1 VPWNSVVVGVV
12 VDDVVPTPL
21 RVVVVVDRVV
31 LELVLGG
38 WAEER
43 SVEPL
48 LGDGAM
54 SLGKR
59 KLCGTTVG

>member
-1 VPWNSVVVGVV
+1 MVVGVV

-38 WAEER
+38 WVAGPVAGQYASAGPASRQVSHE
-43 SVEPL
+43 S
-48 LGDGAM
+48 
-54 SLGKR
+54 
-59 KLCGTTVG
+59 